1 MGSSELLASDEEG
14 IAKRLWKK
22 FKNERALALYSPF
35 AVCLAAGTLNPKDF
49 IHCISQDV
57 YFLQAFAHA
66 YELAEQYVDDEEDKE
81 AISGLRKGVLKRFRN
96 QDSLIREW
104 GFEPP
109 KDTTCDAATVKYT
122 EFLAETAAGKV
133 GEEKFSVKIVTPFEK
148 TKLAAYTLSVISPC
162 MRLYSFIS
170 KEIQARLDPDDGEH
184 IYKKWLNSLSSLK
197 FEASA
202 SRIEDLLDKL
212 SISLTSEEL
221 DIVERLY
228 HRAMKLELD
237 FIWAQSIVQPSIVPC
252 SRLLNNLEDNL
263 ILFCDFD
270 LTCTAVDSSALLA
283 ELAIITTTNGSV
295 PMPFADIRT
304 TWRHLFSQ
312 YIEEYQQ
319 CVESIIQDEA
329 GTDISLQ
336 AEGLDY
342 EGLFNGLKK
351 ISGFEK
357 RANARLI
364 HSNVLKGLN
373 LADIKRAGERL
384 NFQDGCKK
392 FFHNVVENKIC
403 STKVHVL
410 SCCWCSDLIR
420 SAFSSGNLNALN
432 IHSNDL
438 VYQESIS
445 TGGMIMKMECP
456 IDKLQAFK
464 DVTSEIHGRPLKI
477 YIGGSLGDLLCMLE
491 ADIGIVIGLS
501 AGLKT
506 VANHFGISFI
516 PLFSCLITKQRE
528 LAESGSINC
537 KGTSSTLY
545 TVSSWDEIYAF
556 ILGQ

>member
-1 MGSSELLASDEEG
+1 MGSFELQVSDEGG

-35 AVCLAAGTLNPKDF
+35 AVCLAAGTLDPR
-49 IHCISQDV
+49 
-57 YFLQAFAHA
+57 

-81 AISGLRKGVLKRFRN
+81 AIAELRKRVLKRLKN

-109 KDTTCDAATVKYT
+109 KDRTCDAATVKYT
-122 EFLAETAAGKV
+122 EFLAETASGKV

-162 MRLYSFIS
+162 MRLYNFIS

-221 DIVERLY
+221 DVVERLY

-237 FIWAQSIVQPSIVPC
+237 FIWAQSIVQQSIVPC
-252 SRLLNNLEDNL
+252 SRLLNSVENNL

-270 LTCTAVDSSALLA
+270 LTCTVIDSSALLA
-283 ELAIITTTNGSV
+283 ELAIITTPNGSG
-295 PMPFADIRT
+295 PMPLADIRT
-304 TWRHLFSQ
+304 TWNDLFTQ
-312 YIEEYQQ
+312 YVKEYQQ

-329 GTDISLQ
+329 GIDKSLQ

-342 EGLFNGLKK
+342 EGLFKALKK
-351 ISGFEK
+351 ISDFEK
-357 RANARLI
+357 RANASLI

-373 LADIKRAGERL
+373 LSDIKRAGERL
-384 NFQDGCKK
+384 EFQDGCKK
-392 FFHNVVENKIC
+392 FFHNVVENKNC
-403 STKVHVL
+403 ATKVHVL
-410 SCCWCSDLIR
+410 SYCWCSDLIR

-456 IDKLQAFK
+456 IDKLQAFNDIASK
-464 DVTSEIHGRPLKI
+464 NRGRPLKI
-477 YIGGSLGDLLCMLE
+477 YVGGSLGDLLCLLE
-491 ADIGIVIGLS
+491 ADIGIVIDLS
-501 AGLKT
+501 ISLKS
-506 VANHFGISFI
+506 VANHFGVSFI
-516 PLFSCLITKQRE
+516 PLFSGLISKQRE
-528 LAESGSINC
+528 LAESGSIHS